1 MIKQNICH
9 TDLPEFCC
17 VAIAVYCVL
26 RVKRSGFESYG
37 HWVPISVCLHLSID
51 WTVLHW
57 LVTT

>member
-1 MIKQNICH
+1 MIKQNIRH

-37 HWVPISVCLHLSID
+37 HWVPISVGLHLSI
-51 WTVLHW
+51 
-57 LVTT
+57 